1 MTVSSLSS
9 MSVLG
14 AQVKTARTD
23 AGMSRAALASVLGVS
38 SSTVGRLETGTVTS
52 LSVAVIDRLVAQFG
66 PQVLPAAWLPEIIET
81 EIESSL
87 GLFTADG
94 VRWGE
99 LTFHEGTTARG

>member
-1 MTVSSLSS
+1 MSSLSS

-14 AQVKTARTD
+14 AQVKTARTG

-66 PQVLPAAWLPEIIET
+66 PQVLPAAWLESS
-81 EIESSL
+81 SSL